1 MPLTVQVVTP
11 EREVEVADDAE
22 LVIARG
28 VEGEVGVMPGH
39 APLLISLGM
48 GPLTIVHEGGRRE
61 VLAVDGGFLQV
72 SRDQVIVLA
81 EYAVIPSEI
90 DASATQARIDELKR
104 RVTEQAEAEDL
115 KRQLA
120 REELVHEIARMEPA
134 RS

>member
-11 EREVEVADDAE
+11 EREVQVSDDAE

-28 VEGEVGVMPGH
+28 IEGEVGIMPGH
-39 APLLISLGM
+39 APLLISLGL
-48 GPLTIVHEGGRRE
+48 GPLTIVHAGGRRE

-90 DASATQARIDELKR
+90 DGSAHAGQVEELKR
-104 RVTEQAEAEDL
+104 RVAAEAESADL
-115 KRQLA
+115 KRQLDRA
-120 REELVHEIARMEPA
+120 ELVQAVAKM
-134 RS
+134 

>member
-22 LVIARG
+22 LVVARG
-28 VEGEVGVMPGH
+28 TEGEVGIMPGH
-39 APLLISLGM
+39 APLLIALGV
-48 GPLTIVHEGGRRE
+48 GPLAIVHEGGRRE

-81 EYAVIPSEI
+81 EFAARPSEI
-90 DASATQARIDELKR
+90 DVAATEAKIDDLKR
-104 RVTEQAEAEDL
+104 RIAADGEAEDL

-120 REELVHEIARMEPA
+120 RAELVQAVARL
-134 RS
+134 

>member
-11 EREVEVADDAE
+11 EREVQVSDDAE

-28 VEGEVGVMPGH
+28 TEGEVGIMPGH
-39 APLLISLGM
+39 APLLIALGV
-48 GPLTIVHEGGRRE
+48 GPLTIVHAGGQRD

-81 EYAVIPSEI
+81 EFAILPSEI
-90 DASATQARIDELKR
+90 DPSASASRVEDLKR
-104 RVTEQAEAEDL
+104 RIQAEAEAEDL

-120 REELVHEIARMEPA
+120 REELVQAVAKM
-134 RS
+134 

>member
-11 EREVEVADDAE
+11 EREVEVSDDAE

-28 VEGEVGVMPGH
+28 TEGEVGVMPGH
-39 APLLISLGM
+39 APLLISLGI
-48 GPLTIVHEGGRRE
+48 GPLTIVHQGGRRE
-61 VLAVDGGFLQV
+61 VLAIDGGFLQV

-90 DASATQARIDELKR
+90 DASAAAGRLDELKR
-104 RVTEQAEAEDL
+104 RAAAEAGSDDL

-120 REELVHEIARMEPA
+120 RAELVHEIARM
-134 RS
+134 

>member
-11 EREVEVADDAE
+11 EREVEVSDDAE

-39 APLLISLGM
+39 APLLISLGI
-48 GPLTIVHEGGRRE
+48 GPLAIVHEGGRRE

-81 EYAVIPSEI
+81 EFAVRLAEV
-90 DASATQARIDELKR
+90 DVAASRARIDELKR
-104 RVTEQAEAEDL
+104 RLGEQADAEDVR
-115 KRQLA
+115 RQLA
-120 REELVHEIARMEPA
+120 REELVQDIAR
-134 RS
+134 S